1 MFVNVLT
8 SAASWDGEHPLLTY
22 IVPAKLEGMIR
33 VGQLVAVPY
42 GERLV
47 EGLIWEII
55 TSAVSTKCDLSPS
68 VGAPSYYQE
77 FAPVPQN
84 VTSSVPL
91 EHDLSPS
98 VGAAIH
104 SAHSSSHGR
113 EILISNWGPY
123 KAGNE
128 LLDDP
133 TGNLLP
139 SVEMT
144 IDSQHVAPT
153 LRPIHAILDP
163 EPALLPHQ
171 ITLAQWISEYYVTP
185 LPQVALMMLPPGLMQ
200 RSRIVLRL
208 AEQESE
214 AIETAIQ
221 GSSLQTRAL
230 IGLLLAEGEI
240 DIEHLK
246 AMLGSKRAK
255 EILKEIKT
263 SQLITRDAQL
273 DPPRAKARIKRV
285 VRLVARGE
293 KLEEWRQRTEAVL
306 QNHLQSAGPV
316 SSKPESMQ
324 HHSSAIGRKKHRGGV
339 PDPWALPGVVGTT
352 TTLAVIEQD
361 KESSRAQHQLAAV
374 DLLQQNRH
382 TNADWT
388 PHALCK
394 ASGLTTAQLQQ
405 LVCEQILTI
414 ETVEVRR
421 DPLVERR
428 LIHSTPLQLTP
439 DQQQALD
446 SIIGQ
451 DYQPRPILLH
461 GVTGSG
467 KTEVYLQALA
477 AMIAKGKRGI
487 MLVPEIAL
495 TTQAVLRVAGRF
507 PGRVAIIHGELGIGE
522 RYDEWRRIR
531 NGQVD
536 VVIGARS
543 ALFSPIPDLGI
554 IIVDEE
560 HEPAY
565 KQSERKPTYHARE
578 AALML
583 ARTLDIPVVLGSAT
597 PSVETYYRAQCGHY
611 RLIELPSRIDS
622 SLPVVEI
629 VDLRNELHA
638 GNTSIISR
646 RLHEELG
653 HVLEQRQQAIL
664 FLNRRG
670 AASCV
675 LCRDCGYVAQ
685 CDHCDI
691 SMTYHATEQILL
703 CHYCGQ
709 KSKVLRFCP
718 NCQSSSM
725 RYFGLGTEKVQETIQ
740 RSFPQARLLRWDRDT
755 AHNRRDHEQL
765 LDCFANREA
774 DILIGTQMIAK
785 GLDLPGV
792 TLVGVVSADIALNLP
807 DYSASERAFTLLT
820 QVAGRA
826 GRGAEAGRVI
836 IQTFSPQHFAIEAAS
851 RHDYHEFYATEI
863 ETRLRYNYPPFRQFV
878 KFTYSHE
885 NRHRCQNEALLLYE
899 RLDEWI
905 DRLALPDTDIVGP
918 TPALMEHLRGK
929 YHWQMIVR
937 GPDLHRLLRVVD
949 ATGWH
954 IDIDPVSAL

>member
-1 MFVNVLT
+1 MLVNVLT
-8 SAASWDGEHPLLTY
+8 SAASWDCEHPLLTY
-22 IVPAKLEGMIR
+22 IVPAELEGTIR
-33 VGQLVAVPY
+33 VGQLVAIPY

-55 TSAVSTKCDLSPS
+55 TSVGAVIHSARSSSHGHDQSGSYKTGNGLPGDPMSNLSPS
-68 VGAPSYYQE
+68 VGAL
-77 FAPVPQN
+77 V
-84 VTSSVPL
+84 
-91 EHDLSPS
+91 
-98 VGAAIH
+98 
-104 SAHSSSHGR
+104 
-113 EILISNWGPY
+113 
-123 KAGNE
+123 
-128 LLDDP
+128 
-133 TGNLLP
+133 
-139 SVEMT
+139 
-144 IDSQHVAPT
+144 DSQYVAST

-171 ITLAQWISEYYVTP
+171 MTLAQWISEYYVTP

-214 AIETAIQ
+214 AIEAAIQ
-221 GSSLQTRAL
+221 DASLQTRAL
-230 IGLLLAEGEI
+230 IGLLLAEGEVNV
-240 DIEHLK
+240 ERLK
-246 AMLGSKRAK
+246 TMLGPKRAK
-255 EILKEIKT
+255 AILKEIKT
-263 SQLITRDAQL
+263 SELVVRDAQL
-273 DPPRAKARIKRV
+273 DAPRAKARTKRV
-285 VRLVARGE
+285 VRLVAQGE
-293 KLEEWRQRTEAVL
+293 KLEEWRQRTEAIL
-306 QNHLQSAGPV
+306 QNHLQSVKPV
-316 SSKPESMQ
+316 PIEPDSMGCY
-324 HHSSAIGRKKHRGGV
+324 SSAIDRKKRRGEIL
-339 PDPWALPGVVGTT
+339 DPWVVGTT
-352 TTLAVIEQD
+352 ATLTVIEQD
-361 KESSRAQHQLAAV
+361 KDSLRAQHQLAAV
-374 DLLQQNRH
+374 DLLQQNKH
-382 TNADWT
+382 TNAYWT
-388 PHALCK
+388 PNALCK
-394 ASGLTTAQLQQ
+394 ASSLTTAQLQQ
-405 LVCEQILTI
+405 LVREQILSI

-421 DPLVERR
+421 DPLAERT
-428 LIHSTPLQLTP
+428 LDPSMPLQLTP
-439 DQQQALD
+439 DQQHALD
-446 SIIGQ
+446 CIIGP

-507 PGRVAIIHGELGIGE
+507 PGRVAIIHGELGVGE

-543 ALFSPIPDLGI
+543 ALFSPVPDLGI

-578 AALML
+578 VALML
-583 ARTLDIPVVLGSAT
+583 ARILDIPVVLGSAT
-597 PSVETYYRAQCGHY
+597 PSVETYYRAQQDHY
-611 RLIELPSRIDS
+611 RLVELPSRVSS
-622 SLPVVEI
+622 SLPSIEI

-653 HVLEQRQQAIL
+653 YVLEQRQQAIL

-675 LCRDCGYVAQ
+675 LCRDCGYVAL

-755 AHNRRDHEQL
+755 ARNRRDHEQL
-765 LDCFANREA
+765 LDRFANREA

-807 DYSASERAFTLLT
+807 DYASSERAFTLLT

-826 GRGAEAGRVI
+826 GRGTEAGRVI
-836 IQTFSPQHFAIEAAS
+836 IQTFNPQHFAIEAAS

-863 ETRLRYNYPPFRQFV
+863 EMRLRYNYPPFRQFA

-905 DRLALPDTDIVGP
+905 NRLALPDTDIVGP
-918 TPALMEHLRGK
+918 APALMEHLRGK

-949 ATGWH
+949 AAGWH
-954 IDIDPVSAL
+954 IDIDPVSTL